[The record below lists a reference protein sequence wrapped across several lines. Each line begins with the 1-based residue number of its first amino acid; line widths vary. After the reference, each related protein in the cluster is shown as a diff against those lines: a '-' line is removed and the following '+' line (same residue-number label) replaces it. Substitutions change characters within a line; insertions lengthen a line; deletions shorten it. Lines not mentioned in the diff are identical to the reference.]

1 MSRPYQLTSDPLYYV
16 MGAIFALLTTAL
28 PAVFGLSRFLPLG
41 QAIVL
46 TIFIALPLRKGL
58 VRHAA
63 LMLGLWLMLQLAAI
77 SAVAWLAPNQAERAI
92 AGGFELRTGLLAWLF
107 AGAPLPRGL
116 ATQPLTF
123 LVELAGVTLGSLL
136 SGGFVG
142 DWFLVRAV
150 NVAGFTVGS
159 LTPVA
164 SSPRELLVAFP
175 LWSLAR
181 IAGYA
186 GLILVLAQPLW
197 RNQWSLT
204 RLAARQRRLLIAS
217 AGLLALSLLVE
228 LLLSAWWQPAAQ
240 SLNTIMN
247 LGA

>member
-1 MSRPYQLTSDPLYYV
+1 MPRPYQLTADPLYYV

-28 PAVFGLSRFLPLG
+28 PAAFGLSRFLPLG

-63 LMLGLWLMLQLAAI
+63 LMLGLWLVLQLTAI
-77 SAVAWLAPNQAERAI
+77 SLVAWLAPSQAERAL

-107 AGAPLPRGL
+107 AGAPLPRSL
-116 ATQPLTF
+116 AAQPLAF

-136 SGGFVG
+136 SGGLVG
-142 DWFLVRAV
+142 NWFLVRAV
-150 NVAGFTVGS
+150 NVAGFTIGS
-159 LTPVA
+159 LAPVA
-164 SSPRELLVAFP
+164 GSPLELFVAFP

-217 AGLLALSLLVE
+217 AGLLALSLLLE
-228 LLLSAWWQPAAQ
+228 LLVSAWWQPAAQ
-240 SLNTIMN
+240 TLHAAVS